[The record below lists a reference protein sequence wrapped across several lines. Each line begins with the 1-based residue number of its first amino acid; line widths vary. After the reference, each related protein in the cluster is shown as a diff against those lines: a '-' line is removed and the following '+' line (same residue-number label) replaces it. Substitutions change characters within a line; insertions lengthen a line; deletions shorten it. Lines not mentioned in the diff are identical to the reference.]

1 MMPDPFDNYRKFI
14 MITALT
20 AIMFLLS
27 FTGRSSER
35 EQYFYPSAAV
45 YGFVGECWKTME
57 GMNHP
62 ISQELWPSEIQTLCG
77 CILDNIRMTVPWIAF
92 RDNWKGEL
100 DPIQRTLVM
109 NFQDSCLQNIRETKQ
124 YEMKNPNG
132 PELE

>member
-1 MMPDPFDNYRKFI
+1 
-14 MITALT
+14 
-20 AIMFLLS
+20 
-27 FTGRSSER
+27 
-35 EQYFYPSAAV
+35 
-45 YGFVGECWKTME
+45 ME

-124 YEMKNPNG
+124 YEMKNPKG